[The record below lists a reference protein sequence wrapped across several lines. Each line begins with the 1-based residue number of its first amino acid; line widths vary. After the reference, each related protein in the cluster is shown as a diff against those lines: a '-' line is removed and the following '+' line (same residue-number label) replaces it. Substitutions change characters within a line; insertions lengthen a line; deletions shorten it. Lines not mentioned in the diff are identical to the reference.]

1 MCNIGAPDPTQS
13 KPAGLEKFVRIKVPV
28 RTMAGPVEVVTAVV
42 ERDSDNSDIVRIHQA
57 DEHLKFNLMGARH
70 LCDALEKILAS
81 SLE

>member
-1 MCNIGAPDPTQS
+1 MDNIGAPDPKQS

-42 ERDSDNSDIVRIHQA
+42 ERDSDNPDTVRVHQ
-57 DEHLKFNLMGARH
+57 DNNHLKLNLMGARH
-70 LCDALEKILAS
+70 LCDALEKALSA